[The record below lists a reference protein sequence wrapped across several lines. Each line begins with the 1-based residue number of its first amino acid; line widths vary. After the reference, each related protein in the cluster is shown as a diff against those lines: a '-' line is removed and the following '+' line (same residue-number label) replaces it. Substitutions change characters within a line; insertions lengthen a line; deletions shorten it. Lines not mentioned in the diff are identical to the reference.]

1 MPISASEIEQI
12 IHKFETSEFDEMV
25 LRVGDTHLR
34 VVRRGA
40 GATSDSRI
48 PPQGA
53 ESGHAP
59 VPDSRSDS
67 KQGRPAGTA
76 ISSEP
81 QAGPGPSQQGERGD
95 TSTGHV
101 VVAPIGGIF
110 YKSPSPTSDP
120 FVARGARVEPGDTVG
135 LIEVMKLFT
144 SVSAGVRGEVEEFL
158 VENGETVIKGTPL
171 LRIREEC

>member
-12 IHKFETSEFDEMV
+12 IRKFETSEFDELV

-40 GATSDSRI
+40 GETSDSRI
-48 PPQGA
+48 PPQDA

-81 QAGPGPSQQGERGD
+81 QAGPGASQQGECGD

-144 SVSAGVRGEVEEFL
+144 SVSAGLRGEVEEFL

>member
-1 MPISASEIEQI
+1 VPISASEIEQI
-12 IHKFETSEFDEMV
+12 ILKFETSEFDEMV

-40 GATSDSRI
+40 GARSDSGI
-48 PPQGA
+48 PPQDTGA
-53 ESGHAP
+53 GH
-59 VPDSRSDS
+59 VPASDSRSDRNE
-67 KQGRPAGTA
+67 GRPAGTT

-81 QAGPGPSQQGERGD
+81 PTDPSPSQGGERGD
-95 TSTGHV
+95 TSSGHV

-110 YKSPSPTSDP
+110 YRTPSPTSDP
-120 FVARGARVEPGDTVG
+120 FVARGARVEPDDTVG

-171 LRIREEC
+171 LRVREEC